1 MLKNFEAET
10 AELSET
16 ELSLLPFLIK
26 GFKSHN
32 ETKPI
37 KAPVIVKELNKFF
50 INERIDQKMTQ
61 VKLRK
66 FVNYIRTR
74 SLLPLIADTSGYY
87 CSGDPKV
94 IQSQITS
101 LQQRANS
108 IHACAVGLQ
117 KFINA

>member
-1 MLKNFEAET
+1 MLKNFEIET

-26 GFKSHN
+26 GFKRHDENS
-32 ETKPI
+32 PI
-37 KAPVIVKELNKFF
+37 TAPVIVKELNKFF
-50 INERIDQKMTQ
+50 VNEHIDQQMTQ

-66 FVNYIRTR
+66 FVNFIRTK
-74 SLLPLIADTSGYY
+74 SLLPLIATSEGYY
-87 CSGDPKV
+87 VSGDKKV
-94 IQSQITS
+94 IELQIKS

-117 KFINA
+117 KFIA